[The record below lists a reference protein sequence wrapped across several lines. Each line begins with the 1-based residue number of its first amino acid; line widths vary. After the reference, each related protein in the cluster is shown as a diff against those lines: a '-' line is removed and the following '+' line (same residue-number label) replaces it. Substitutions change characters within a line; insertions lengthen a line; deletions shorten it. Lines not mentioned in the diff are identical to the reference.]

1 MILITGG
8 AGYIGSHA
16 NKILNKRGHETVVY
30 DNLSRGHREF
40 VKWGHFVEGDLADKD
55 RLRFCFETYKISAV
69 MHYGAFCYVGESVT
83 HPSEYY
89 RNNVA
94 NTLNLLEVMVE
105 YGVKYF
111 IFSSSCSTY
120 GNPLQIPMTEDH
132 PQQPINP
139 YGKSKLMIE
148 QILRDY
154 DKAYGIRNVFLR
166 YFNAAG
172 ADPEGEIGEWHE
184 PETHLIPLALQVA
197 ARQREHIHIY
207 GTDYETPDGTC
218 IRDYIHINDLAEGHL
233 LALKYLQNGAP
244 SDSFNLGNG
253 SGFSVKEVIDA
264 ARRVTGKYIKVV
276 TAERREGDPPI
287 LVGSSDK
294 ARKILNWL
302 PQYQNIDDII
312 KTAWIWQAKEVEATK
327 QIRNYLNNPA

>member
-1 MILITGG
+1 MILVTGD

-16 NKILNKRGHETVVY
+16 NKILNKRGYETVVY
-30 DNLSRGHREF
+30 DNLSRGHQEF

-94 NTLNLLEVMVE
+94 NTLNLLDVMVE
-105 YGVKYF
+105 FGVRYLV
-111 IFSSSCSTY
+111 FSSTCSTY
-120 GNPLQIPMTEDH
+120 GNPLHIPMTEDH

-139 YGKSKLMIE
+139 YGKSKLMAE
-148 QILRDY
+148 QILKDY
-154 DKAYGIRNVFLR
+154 EKTYGVHHVCLR

-172 ADPEGEIGEWHE
+172 ADPDCEIGEWHE
-184 PETHLIPLALQVA
+184 PEPHLIPLVLKVA
-197 ARQREHIHIY
+197 AGQSGQVQIY
-207 GTDYETPDGTC
+207 GTDYKTPDGTC

-233 LALKYLQNGAP
+233 LALKYLQNGAA

-253 SGFSVKEVIDA
+253 NGFSVKEVINA
-264 ARRVTGKYIKVV
+264 AERVTGKPIKVV
-276 TAERREGDPPI
+276 NAQRREGDPPF

-294 ARKILNWL
+294 AKTILKWM
-302 PQYQNIDDII
+302 PRFQNIDDII
-312 KTAWIWQAKEVEATK
+312 KTAWLWDLSRIKS
-327 QIRNYLNNPA
+327 

>member
-16 NKILNKRGHETVVY
+16 NKILNKHGYKTIVY

-55 RLRFCFETYKISAV
+55 RLLLCFQTYPIKAV

-83 HPSEYY
+83 NPAEYY

-94 NTLNLLEVMVE
+94 NTINLLDVMVQHK
-105 YGVKYF
+105 VKHF

-120 GNPLQIPMTEDH
+120 GNPIESPMTEDH
-132 PQQPINP
+132 LQMPINP
-139 YGKSKLMIE
+139 YGKSKLMVE
-148 QILRDY
+148 QILKDY
-154 DKAYGIRNVFLR
+154 DKAYAISNVCLR

-172 ADPEGEIGEWHE
+172 ADPDTEIGEWHE
-184 PETHLIPLALQVA
+184 PEPHLIPLVLRA
-197 ARQREHIHIY
+197 AAGQNEYVQIF
-207 GTDYETPDGTC
+207 GTDYDTPDGTC
-218 IRDYIHINDLAEGHL
+218 IRDYIHVNDLATAHL
-233 LALKYLQNGAP
+233 LALEYLKRGAA
-244 SDSFNLGNG
+244 SSAFNLGNG
-253 SGFSVKEVIDA
+253 SGFSVKEIIA
-264 ARRVTGKYIKVV
+264 AVGRVTGKSIKIVQ
-276 TAERREGDPPI
+276 AKRREGDPPI

-312 KTAWIWQAKEVEATK
+312 KTAWIWQTKKVEAGK
-327 QIRNYLNNPA
+327 QARNCLNNPA